1 MKKNPRKQG
10 GMDGDSSLEGVEKS
24 ICWEQAKREITAE
37 PNQDMKESVP
47 ESAPESES

>member
-10 GMDGDSSLEGVEKS
+10 GIDGDSSAQGVEKS
-24 ICWEQAKREITAE
+24 ICWERAKRELTAE
-37 PNQDMKESVP
+37 PNPDMKDSVS